1 MSAFWWCASRVLSR
15 LGAGFGVGMRR
26 EGGEGCACWR
36 AVGGVFCGGGVLVC
50 CFLVVFLLF
59 LRAATA
65 NVWGVRFAFG
75 GRVFGLVW

>member
-1 MSAFWWCASRVLSR
+1 MSAFWWCASRLLLR
-15 LGAGFGVGMRR
+15 LGVVFGVCMRR
-26 EGGEGCACWR
+26 EGIEGCVLACR
-36 AVGGVFCGGGVLVC
+36 RVACVGVVLVC